1 MPSLV
6 HTKELFACTAQKVG
20 VPLVVSVLYIYA
32 KNSIEPMLNI
42 ILLSNI
48 II

>member
-6 HTKELFACTAQKVG
+6 HTKELFACTAQKVR

-32 KNSIEPMLNI
+32 KNSIIPLLNI

>member
-6 HTKELFACTAQKVG
+6 HTKELFACTAQKVR

-32 KNSIEPMLNI
+32 KIQLYPC
-42 ILLSNI
+42 
-48 II
+48 